1 MDFIEIREESF
12 IWMQFQ
18 GLPPLSLH
26 VSVWQKHVSSEK
38 LAWLV
43 QVGTVS
49 VFGLRRLL
57 RNNFISSSLFSWTV
71 RDSDTWY
78 AKEIQV
84 P

>member
-1 MDFIEIREESF
+1 MDFIEISEEYSYEYSF
-12 IWMQFQ
+12 TNF
-18 GLPPLSLH
+18 LSLFLH

-38 LAWLV
+38 PAWLV

-57 RNNFISSSLFSWTV
+57 RNNFVSSSLFSWTV
-71 RDSDTWY
+71 SNSDTWY

-84 P
+84 F